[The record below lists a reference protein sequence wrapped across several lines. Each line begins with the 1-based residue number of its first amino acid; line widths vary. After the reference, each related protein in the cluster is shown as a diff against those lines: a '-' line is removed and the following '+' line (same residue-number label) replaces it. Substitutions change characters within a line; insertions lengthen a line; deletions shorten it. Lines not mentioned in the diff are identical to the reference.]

1 MENWSTANGLSLNAE
16 KCKELRIDLKH
27 FKQSFDPVL
36 VNGEALPIV
45 KKAKILGLV
54 MSNLLQWNDNIRE
67 SIKKAN
73 KRLYFIVLLKRA
85 GVDVEDVLNFYCTV
99 LRLLSNIMR

>member
-1 MENWSTANGLSLNAE
+1 MDSLNAE
-16 KCKELRIDLKH
+16 KCKELRIDFKH

-54 MSNLLQWNDNIRE
+54 IRSTLQWDDNIRK

-73 KRLYFIVLLKRA
+73 KPVADA
-85 GVDVEDVLNFYCTV
+85 G
-99 LRLLSNIMR
+99 